1 MDIDTWKKALISEIE
16 TAAEWRAEKTL
27 VDPDDPLIET
37 SQKALFDL
45 AEKLK
50 ALPADDEKLQGLF
63 NEETELSNLMRATPG
78 EPENRYYNAKEDL
91 LRDYGIEHEL
101 FKDAGEFL
109 QVLRTRVDETIT
121 EYRLR

>member
-1 MDIDTWKKALISEIE
+1 M
-16 TAAEWRAEKTL
+16 
-27 VDPDDPLIET
+27 
-37 SQKALFDL
+37 FDL

-91 LRDYGIEHEL
+91 LRDYGIDHEP